1 MRVARPAVLTV
12 QENINE
18 QGEFLMK
25 DYQAKNIRNI
35 SVVGHGSEG
44 KTTLV
49 EALLF
54 TAGAIDRQGRV
65 EDGSTT
71 TDFEAEETKRQ
82 ISISAAMAPLE
93 WKNTKINLIDIPGYF
108 DFAGEQSG
116 PLTVCEGALITV
128 GAVSGLSVG
137 AEKAWAMCDKTHTSR
152 MIVINQMDR
161 ENANFEK
168 ALATITEKY
177 GSHIAPIEVPIV
189 ENGKFTGVVC
199 VLENKAFIGEGK
211 TLKEIEIPDFVAD
224 EVESAR
230 EAIMEAA
237 AGAEDELM
245 EKFFEDGELSFED
258 MMHGLRQGIKDG
270 TVVPV
275 VCCSGITRVGL
286 SKVLDNIIDLMPSP
300 AGAVTVG
307 VNPKTGDEVERVC
320 EDSAPFSAQVFKTM
334 ADPFVGKL
342 SLMKVVS
349 GTLTGDTMLYNVNAE
364 KSEKPGT
371 IYTLKGKKQNATQ
384 KVCAGDICALAK
396 LQSVA
401 TGNTLCDGN
410 NPVKYPEIEFP
421 APCISKAVYAK
432 KAGEEDKIFS
442 GLARLMEED
451 PTITVTKNVETTESV
466 LSGLGEMHIEVVAK
480 KLASK
485 FGAECVL
492 QDPKIPY
499 RESIRKP
506 IDVQGRHKKQSGG
519 HGQFGDVKIK
529 FRPNDD
535 PNDTEFHFEDA
546 VVGGTVPRNFIPAV
560 EKGLRDNIKHG
571 VLAGFPVVG
580 LTAQLYD
587 GSYHP
592 VDSSEMAFK
601 TAARLAFK
609 QLTGA
614 NPILLEPI
622 YHVEVDVPDQYM
634 GDIIGDMNKR
644 RGRIMGMDKVGE
656 LQRVTAEAPLS
667 EMFKYA
673 TDLRSMTQARGSFT
687 MRFERYEEVP
697 AADAKKIIETCKQ
710 EEEDED

>member
-1 MRVARPAVLTV
+1 
-12 QENINE
+12 
-18 QGEFLMK
+18 MK
-25 DYQAKNIRNI
+25 DYQAKNIRNL

-71 TDFEAEETKRQ
+71 TDFEPEETKRG

-116 PLTVCEGALITV
+116 PLTVCEGAIITV
-128 GAVSGLSVG
+128 GAVSGLNVG

-152 MIVINQMDR
+152 MIVVNQMDR

-211 TLKEIEIPDFVAD
+211 TLKEIDIPASVAD

-300 AGAVTVG
+300 AGAVAVG

-535 PNDTEFHFEDA
+535 PNDTEFHFVDS

-580 LTAQLYD
+580 LTAELYD

-634 GDIIGDMNKR
+634 GDVIGDMNKR

-687 MRFERYEEVP
+687 MQFESYEEVP
-697 AADAKKIIETCKQ
+697 ATDAKKIIETCKQ

>member
-1 MRVARPAVLTV
+1 
-12 QENINE
+12 
-18 QGEFLMK
+18 MK
-25 DYQAKNIRNI
+25 DYQAKNIRNL

-71 TDFEAEETKRQ
+71 TDFEPEETKRG

-93 WKNTKINLIDIPGYF
+93 WKETKINLIDIPGYF

-116 PLTVCEGALITV
+116 PLTVCEGAIITV
-128 GAVSGLSVG
+128 GAVSGLNVG

-152 MIVINQMDR
+152 MIVVNQMDR

-211 TLKEIEIPDFVAD
+211 TLKEIDIPASVAD

-535 PNDTEFHFEDA
+535 PNDTEFHFVDS

-580 LTAQLYD
+580 LTAELYD

-634 GDIIGDMNKR
+634 GDVIGDMNKR

-687 MRFERYEEVP
+687 MQFERYEEVP
-697 AADAKKIIETCKQ
+697 ATDAKKIIETCKQ

>member
-1 MRVARPAVLTV
+1 
-12 QENINE
+12 
-18 QGEFLMK
+18 MK

-35 SVVGHGSEG
+35 AVVGHGSEG

-49 EALLF
+49 EALLY
-54 TAGAIDRQGRV
+54 TTGTIDRQGRV
-65 EDGSTT
+65 KDGTT
-71 TDFEAEETKRQ
+71 VTDSEPEEKRRQ
-82 ISISAAMAPLE
+82 ISISAAVAPLE
-93 WKNTKINLIDIPGYF
+93 WKDVKVNLIDVPGYF
-108 DFAGEQSG
+108 DFAGEMVG
-116 PLTVCEGALITV
+116 PMAVAEGAIITV
-128 GAVSGLSVG
+128 GAVSGLNVG

-161 ENANFEK
+161 ENANFSR
-168 ALATITEKY
+168 ALSTITDKY

-189 ENGKFTGVVC
+189 EGGKFSGVVC
-199 VLENKAFIGEGK
+199 VLENKAYTGEGK
-211 TLKEIEIPDFVAD
+211 QLKAVDIPASVAAD
-224 EVESAR
+224 VEKAR
-230 EAIMEAA
+230 EQIMEAA
-237 AGAEDELM
+237 AGADDELM
-245 EKFFEDGELSFED
+245 EKFFEEGELSPDE
-258 MMHGLRQGIKDG
+258 MMLGLRKGIQEG

-275 VCCSGITRVGL
+275 VCCSGITRIGL
-286 SKVLDNIIDLMPSP
+286 AKLLDYIIDLMPSP
-300 AGAVTVG
+300 AGHVLEG
-307 VNPKTGDEVERVC
+307 IDPRTGDAVERVC
-320 EDSAPFSAQVFKTM
+320 ADDQPFSARVFKTM

-342 SLMKVVS
+342 SLMKVTS
-349 GTLTGDTMLYNVNAE
+349 GTLTADTQLYNVNAE
-364 KSEKPGT
+364 KTEKPGT
-371 IYTLKGKKQNATQ
+371 IYFLRGKKQNTTT
-384 KVCAGDICALAK
+384 KVCAGDLCALAK

-401 TGNTLCDGN
+401 TGNTLCDAN
-410 NPVKYPEIEFP
+410 NPVKFPDLEFP

-442 GLARLMEED
+442 GLNRLMEED
-451 PTITVTKNVETTESV
+451 PTIKLEKNVETTESV
-466 LSGLGEMHIEVVAK
+466 LSGLGEMHIEVIAK

-485 FGAECVL
+485 FGADCVL

-529 FRPNDD
+529 FRPNAD
-535 PNDTEFHFEDA
+535 PEDTEFHFIDS

-580 LTAQLYD
+580 LTAELYD

-614 NPILLEPI
+614 NPVLLEPI

-634 GDIIGDMNKR
+634 GDVIGDMNKR
-644 RGRIMGMDKVGE
+644 RGRIMGMDKVGD

-687 MRFERYEEVP
+687 MSFERYEEVP
-697 AADAKKIIETCKQ
+697 AADAKKIVEASKR
-710 EEEDED
+710 EEEDDD

>member
-1 MRVARPAVLTV
+1 
-12 QENINE
+12 
-18 QGEFLMK
+18 MK
-25 DYQAKNIRNI
+25 DYQAKNIRNL

-71 TDFEAEETKRQ
+71 TDFEPEETKRG

-116 PLTVCEGALITV
+116 PLTVCEGAIITV

-152 MIVINQMDR
+152 MIVVNQMDR

-211 TLKEIEIPDFVAD
+211 TLKEIDIPASVAD

-535 PNDTEFHFEDA
+535 PNDTEFHFVDS

-580 LTAQLYD
+580 LTAELYD

-614 NPILLEPI
+614 SPILLEPI

-634 GDIIGDMNKR
+634 GDVIGDMNKR

-687 MRFERYEEVP
+687 MQFERYEEVP
-697 AADAKKIIETCKQ
+697 ATDAKKIIETCKQ

>member
-1 MRVARPAVLTV
+1 
-12 QENINE
+12 
-18 QGEFLMK
+18 MK
-25 DYQAKNIRNI
+25 DYQAKNIRNL

-71 TDFEAEETKRQ
+71 TDFETEETKRG

-116 PLTVCEGALITV
+116 PLTVCEGAIITV
-128 GAVSGLSVG
+128 GAVSGLNVG
-137 AEKAWAMCDKTHTSR
+137 AEKAWTMCDKTHTSR
-152 MIVINQMDR
+152 MIVVNQMDR

-211 TLKEIEIPDFVAD
+211 TLKEIDIPASVAD

-342 SLMKVVS
+342 SLMKVMS
-349 GTLTGDTMLYNVNAE
+349 GTLTGDTTLYNVNAE

-401 TGNTLCDGN
+401 TGNTLCDGA
-410 NPVKYPEIEFP
+410 NPVKYAEIEFP

-535 PNDTEFHFEDA
+535 PNDTEFHFVDS

-580 LTAQLYD
+580 LTAELYD

-687 MRFERYEEVP
+687 MQFERYEEVP
-697 AADAKKIIETCKQ
+697 ATDAKKIIETCKQ

>member
-1 MRVARPAVLTV
+1 
-12 QENINE
+12 
-18 QGEFLMK
+18 MK
-25 DYQAKNIRNI
+25 DYQAKNIRNL

-71 TDFEAEETKRQ
+71 TDHEPEETRRQ
-82 ISISAAMAPLE
+82 ISISAATAPLE
-93 WKNTKINLIDIPGYF
+93 WKETKINLIDVPGYF
-108 DFAGEQSG
+108 DFAGEQVG
-116 PLTVCEGALITV
+116 PMAVSEAALITV
-128 GAVSGLSVG
+128 GAVSGLNVG
-137 AEKAWAMCDKTHTSR
+137 AEKAWALCEKTHTSR
-152 MIVINQMDR
+152 MIVMNQMDR
-161 ENANFEK
+161 ENANFSK
-168 ALATITEKY
+168 ALATITDKY
-177 GSHIAPIEVPIV
+177 GSHIAPIQVPIM
-189 ENGKFTGVVC
+189 EGGKFVGVAC

-211 TLKEIEIPDFVAD
+211 TLKAVDIPASVAD

-245 EKFFEDGELSFED
+245 EKFFEEGELSPEE
-258 MMHGLRQGIKDG
+258 MMHGLRQGISDG

-275 VCCSGITRVGL
+275 VCCSGTTRIGL
-286 SKVLDNIIDLMPSP
+286 SKLLDNIVELMPAP
-300 AGAVTVG
+300 ADTVTVG
-307 VNPKTGDEVERVC
+307 VNPKTGDAVERVC
-320 EDSAPFSAQVFKTM
+320 NESQPFSARVFKTM

-342 SLMKVVS
+342 SLMKVTS
-349 GTLTGDTMLYNVNAE
+349 GSLTPDMTLYNANAE
-364 KSEKPGT
+364 KNEKPGT
-371 IYTLKGKKQNATQ
+371 IFFLKGKKQSNAS

-401 TGNTLCDGN
+401 TGHTLCDAA
-410 NPVKYPEIEFP
+410 NPVKFADLEFP

-442 GLARLMEED
+442 GLNRLMEED
-451 PTITVTKNVETTESV
+451 PTITLEKNVETTESV
-466 LSGLGEMHIEVVAK
+466 LSGLGEMHIEVIAK
-480 KLASK
+480 KLSAK

-506 IDVQGRHKKQSGG
+506 VDVQGRHKKQSGG

-529 FRPNDD
+529 FRPNED
-535 PNDTEFHFEDA
+535 PADTEFHFIDS

-560 EKGLRDNIKHG
+560 EKGLRENILHG

-580 LTAQLYD
+580 LTAELYD

-614 NPILLEPI
+614 SPILLEPI

-634 GDIIGDMNKR
+634 GDVIGDMNKR

-687 MRFERYEEVP
+687 MSFERYEEVP
-697 AADAKKIIETCKQ
+697 AVDAKKIIEACKRD
-710 EEEDED
+710 EEDDD

>member
-1 MRVARPAVLTV
+1 
-12 QENINE
+12 
-18 QGEFLMK
+18 MK

-71 TDFEAEETKRQ
+71 TDFESEETKRG

-116 PLTVCEGALITV
+116 PLTVCEGAIITV
-128 GAVSGLSVG
+128 GAVSGLNVG

-152 MIVINQMDR
+152 MIVVNQMDR

-211 TLKEIEIPDFVAD
+211 TLKEIDIPASVAD

-300 AGAVTVG
+300 AGAVAVG

-320 EDSAPFSAQVFKTM
+320 EDGAPFSAQVFKTM

-349 GTLTGDTMLYNVNAE
+349 GTLTGDMMLYNVNAE

-371 IYTLKGKKQNATQ
+371 IYSLKGKKQNATQ

-401 TGNTLCDGN
+401 TGNTLCDGA

-535 PNDTEFHFEDA
+535 PNDTEFHFVDS

-580 LTAQLYD
+580 LTAELYD

-634 GDIIGDMNKR
+634 GDVIGDMNKR

-687 MRFERYEEVP
+687 MQFERYEEVP
-697 AADAKKIIETCKQ
+697 ATDAKKIIETCKQ

>member
-1 MRVARPAVLTV
+1 
-12 QENINE
+12 
-18 QGEFLMK
+18 MK
-25 DYQAKNIRNI
+25 DYQAKNIRNL

-71 TDFEAEETKRQ
+71 TDFEPEETKRG

-116 PLTVCEGALITV
+116 PLTVCEGAIITV

-211 TLKEIEIPDFVAD
+211 NLKEIAIPDFVAD

-349 GTLTGDTMLYNVNAE
+349 GTLTGDMMLYNVNAE

-535 PNDTEFHFEDA
+535 PNDTEFHFVDS

-580 LTAQLYD
+580 LTAELYD

-634 GDIIGDMNKR
+634 GDVIGDMNKR

-687 MRFERYEEVP
+687 MQFERYEEVP
-697 AADAKKIIETCKQ
+697 ATDAKKIIETCKQ

>member
-1 MRVARPAVLTV
+1 
-12 QENINE
+12 
-18 QGEFLMK
+18 MK
-25 DYQAKNIRNI
+25 DYQAKNIRNL

-71 TDFEAEETKRQ
+71 TDFEPEETKRG

-116 PLTVCEGALITV
+116 PLTVCEGAIITV
-128 GAVSGLSVG
+128 GAVSGLNVG

-211 TLKEIEIPDFVAD
+211 TLKEIDIPASVAG

-342 SLMKVVS
+342 SLLKVESGVLTS
-349 GTLTGDTMLYNVNAE
+349 GTQVYNANAE
-364 KSEKPGT
+364 KMEKPGT
-371 IYTLKGKKQNATQ
+371 LYFQRGKKQIPTD
-384 KVCAGDICALAK
+384 KVVAGDICALAK
-396 LQSVA
+396 LASVS
-401 TGNTLCDGN
+401 TSNTLCDPN
-410 NPVKYPEIEFP
+410 KVIKFENLHFP
-421 APCISKAVYAK
+421 APCISMAVYAK
-432 KAGEEDKIFS
+432 KAGDEDKIFQ
-442 GLARLMEED
+442 GLARLSEED
-451 PTITVTKNVETTESV
+451 PTAVVSKDPETTESL
-466 LSGLGEMHIEVVAK
+466 LSGLGEMHIDVIAK

-492 QDPKIPY
+492 QQPRIPY

-506 IDVQGRHKKQSGG
+506 IDVEGRHKKQTGG

-535 PNDTEFHFEDA
+535 PTDIEFHFEDA

-560 EKGLRDNIKHG
+560 EKGLRENITHG
-571 VLAGFPVVG
+571 VLAGYPVVG

-587 GSYHP
+587 GGYHP

-609 QLTGA
+609 QLTTA
-614 NPILLEPI
+614 NPVLLEPI
-622 YHVEVDVPDQYM
+622 YTVKVYVPDEYM

-644 RGRIMGMDKVGE
+644 RGRIMGMDQVDG
-656 LQRVTAEAPLS
+656 QQCVTAEVPQG
-667 EMFKYA
+667 EMYKYA

-687 MRFERYEEVP
+687 MNFERYEEVP
-697 AADAKKIIETCKQ
+697 AADAKKIIENAKI
-710 EEEDED
+710 EVEDDD